1 MLIVIKKGI
10 LKCSTKYKRET
21 LMEYFIRSKSLILL
35 VVVCSLLF
43 VSCESNVE
51 EKVQGIKLDE
61 GAIIQNDSGE
71 LSNFNILDGSY
82 SKVESDKVVGIYNSK
97 CECYISSK
105 DGEYIYYNN
114 GVEKKI
120 NSVDVG
126 ATNLKMS
133 NEGSYLSYFT
143 KEDGM
148 FELKLK
154 SLKDDSDV
162 EFDSN
167 VYISSTYMDWIDDE
181 NIVYY
186 GISNERINGIFI
198 YNLKSKKESLF
209 YKLDNG
215 IIQYL
220 KTVDSGLICIQE
232 TIDNGRMLKLIGKD
246 GQDVDILSKEV
257 MQIKDIIQVNED
269 YYFMGKV
276 IGGIES
282 VYKLSNKK
290 VKRIVFDFPA
300 VIDFN
305 KGLSKDKEDNI
316 LFVGQSSKNAALQE
330 IYKVS
335 SKGTISKVKDSKKEY
350 SFVRYQ

>member
-1 MLIVIKKGI
+1 
-10 LKCSTKYKRET
+10 
-21 LMEYFIRSKSLILL
+21 MEYFIRSKILILL
-35 VVVCSLLF
+35 AVVCSLLF

-82 SKVESDKVVGIYNSK
+82 SKVESDKVVGIYNSEY
-97 CECYISSK
+97 ECYISTK
-105 DGEYIYYNN
+105 DGEYIYYNK

-120 NSVDVG
+120 NNMNVD

-133 NEGSYLSYFT
+133 SEGSYLSYFT

-162 EFDSN
+162 EFNSN

-186 GISNERINGIFI
+186 GISEERVNGIFI
-198 YNLKSKKESLF
+198 YNLKDKKESLF

-220 KTVDSGLICIQE
+220 KSIDSGLICIQE
-232 TIDNGRMLKLIGKD
+232 TIDNGRKLKLIDREGKD
-246 GQDVDILSKEV
+246 LDILSKEV
-257 MQIKDIIQVNED
+257 MQIKDIIKVNDD

-282 VYKLSNKK
+282 IYKISDNNI
-290 VKRIVFDFPA
+290 KRVVFDFPA
-300 VIDFN
+300 VIDFS
-305 KGLSKDKEDNI
+305 KGLSKDKENNI
-316 LFVGQSSKNAALQE
+316 LFVGQSSKNSALQE
-330 IYKVS
+330 IYKVN

-350 SFVRYQ
+350 SFVKYQ